1 MPIDQTFVI
10 IGKRASLDVIFERIE
25 QALLPLGFFRNKEI
39 LVDNG
44 ESAPDTEREVTL
56 MVKDLTDDKI
66 RLQGWRSIYMDFN
79 SQTFSMG
86 VQLDEGISNFIYCY
100 IFIDRNKIYTF
111 HKNCMPIYLYEM
123 ISKVAESVGAIG
135 GYSGFEASSV
145 SGFPEQILSQL
156 LLNPHVREQ
165 WFDIHIVEDSQ
176 FNVNQ
181 AKFAWVK
188 DFEPFTCGRF
198 LFFVNQEFL
207 SLCKD
212 FG

>member
-10 IGKRASLDVIFERIE
+10 IGKRSSLGVIFERME
-25 QALLPLGFFRNKEI
+25 QALLPLGFFRNKEV

-56 MVKDLTDDKI
+56 MVKDLTDDKE
-66 RLQGWRSIYMDFN
+66 RLQGWRSIYMDF
-79 SQTFSMG
+79 SSHDFAMG

-100 IFIDRNKIYTF
+100 IFINRNKIYTL
-111 HKNCMPIYLYEM
+111 HKNCIPTDFYEV
-123 ISKVAESVGAIG
+123 ISKIAEAVDAIG

-145 SGFPEQILSQL
+145 PGFPEQILSQL
-156 LLNPHVREQ
+156 LLNSHVREQ
-165 WFDIHIVEDSQ
+165 WFDIHIIEGSQ
-176 FNVNQ
+176 SNVNQ
-181 AKFAWVK
+181 AKFAWAK
-188 DFEPFTCGRF
+188 DFEIFTCGRF
-198 LFFVNQEFL
+198 SFFVNQEFL